1 MLAQITVSGLAMGSI
16 YALIALGYVFVWN
29 TMAIVNF
36 AAGEF
41 VTFAA
46 YIFVATFITALGF
59 PFWVALLSA
68 AAVMALLG
76 AVFSRVVFARLQKQ
90 RPLVA
95 IIATVGFGI
104 FLKEM
109 AHILYGPEPL
119 VYPGPLGNSMLKIA
133 GINIGW
139 QQILIVVVVAVLM
152 VVQHV
157 VLQRTT
163 L

>member
-104 FLKEM
+104 FLKEL
-109 AHILYGPEPL
+109 ARILYGPEPL
-119 VYPGPLGNSMLKIA
+119 MYSGAFGSGGFKLGN
-133 GINIGW
+133 
-139 QQILIVVVVAVLM
+139 VV
-152 VVQHV
+152 
-157 VLQRTT
+157 
-163 L
+163 